1 MNSGLMVAVWMAA
14 ASVLG
19 IWLCAAGL
27 LPSIGA
33 IRWTWLAALLVLT
46 TVALRS
52 VNGWLLLLLGT
63 ILLASSSR
71 WRTAAPVYSA
81 IALVLS
87 YILVSATG
95 IWSREEIVPA
105 AAAILNR
112 DRAESLHFR
121 FLNER
126 VISGNAREHPVLGW
140 GRTAAAIVD
149 RDHLVFPNADAK
161 TSYAVVDSLWISTFA
176 TFGAVGLV
184 GLFGT
189 LLLPVT
195 LFLWRF
201 PAAEW
206 KQTAIAPAV
215 GLAIVLLLYS
225 IDNLANGF
233 INPVFMLGAGG
244 LAHCVPDRKAP
255 KQLIS
260 AGMR

>member
-1 MNSGLMVAVWMAA
+1 
-14 ASVLG
+14 
-19 IWLCAAGL
+19 
-27 LPSIGA
+27 
-33 IRWTWLAALLVLT
+33 
-46 TVALRS
+46 
-52 VNGWLLLLLGT
+52 
-63 ILLASSSR
+63 
-71 WRTAAPVYSA
+71 
-81 IALVLS
+81 
-87 YILVSATG
+87 
-95 IWSREEIVPA
+95 
-105 AAAILNR
+105 
-112 DRAESLHFR
+112 
-121 FLNER
+121 
-126 VISGNAREHPVLGW
+126 
-140 GRTAAAIVD
+140 
-149 RDHLVFPNADAK
+149 VFPNADAK